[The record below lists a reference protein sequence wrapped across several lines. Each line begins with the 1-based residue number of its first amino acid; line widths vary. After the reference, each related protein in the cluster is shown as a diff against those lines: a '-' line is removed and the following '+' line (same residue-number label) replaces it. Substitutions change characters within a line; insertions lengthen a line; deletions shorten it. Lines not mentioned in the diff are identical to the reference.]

1 MKSLKGNFLIIRI
14 CKHLVERDLRGKYKG
29 SVDGF
34 SGDVKSIH
42 VPDDRVYGGIFRD
55 YTQ

>member
-1 MKSLKGNFLIIRI
+1 MKEHLKEIFDYQDMVNSLVR
-14 CKHLVERDLRGKYKG
+14 RDLRGKYKG
-29 SVDGF
+29 SVDVYQ
-34 SGDVKSIH
+34 ST